1 MSAELGQKDERYTIE
16 ARIGSGAMAT
26 VYRAYDQ
33 RLQRIVALKI
43 LHEHLA
49 TNSELR
55 LRFEQEAKLAARID
69 HPNVVRIYDI
79 GLNAQNQLF
88 IISEFIDG
96 KSLTLA
102 SRQYS
107 NRASPFLNP
116 ILSAL
121 VAHEIARGIDAAHRH
136 SVVHRDLKPD
146 NVLVS
151 NKGEVKLTDFGV
163 ARPFDSSMTQ
173 VGQFIGS
180 LTYASPEQVHGGKI
194 DSRSDIFSF
203 GVILFE
209 LLTGR
214 TPFRATNPTDLA
226 IKISQ
231 AEVPPLNQIRAS
243 IPFELDAIVRKCLRA
258 NPSER
263 PQTAEQIVRELYVF
277 LARNEVLPSV
287 QAIHDGFANPL
298 LFSSTIR
305 RSPIID
311 ESENAQTKISEVV
324 ETTVA
329 SVHEPEPANAEQAP
343 AEKARETQTFMEDV
357 GIRTLADSATAAA
370 TKAPPDLIVEAP
382 AKQKTVESPNAGH
395 ARVAMPVPTQSD
407 RLKRQLNKKQGNPL
421 ARKKQNFKFPWVSAI
436 LLFLALLITA
446 AILLREMENSDTQQK
461 NIAVRPTFQATLKPT
476 AQPTP
481 QPTVLPTEP
490 PAPQATQTPARTS
503 TPQRTPEP
511 KAAQKTPAPAATP
524 ARKTPT
530 PVAQKVR
537 TQPPANNKQI
547 KEPTKPKTLVS
558 AQPAV
563 KNAEPKAKGA
573 ELAKA
578 NLQIQTSPGPRTIEL
593 IRNRRKEFLGLSPAG
608 NSPRVF
614 NDLEPGLVML
624 NIPAEE
630 VEGRKFEGIQK
641 QIRLEAGKQLTLPMM
656 VLRQLRMVTVVCP
669 PEVRI
674 VKLNGRKINHRGG
687 VFTFETPVGSV
698 AEIEA
703 AGRPTEQAKVK
714 FDIRDETQPL
724 PCPVETKKDR

>member
-1 MSAELGQKDERYTIE
+1 
-16 ARIGSGAMAT
+16 MAT

-79 GLNAQNQLF
+79 GLNAQEQLF

-173 VGQFIGS
+173 AGQFIGS

-231 AEVPPLNQIRAS
+231 AEVPPLNQIRTS

-258 NPSER
+258 DPSER
-263 PQTAEQIVRELYVF
+263 PQTAEQIVREIYVY
-277 LARNEVLPSV
+277 LARNEVLPSA

-305 RSPIID
+305 RSPINNETED
-311 ESENAQTKISEVV
+311 TQTKIAEVIEIKSELRQEPDPVKTEQQPAEAPVKPRAV
-324 ETTVA
+324 ET
-329 SVHEPEPANAEQAP
+329 
-343 AEKARETQTFMEDV
+343 
-357 GIRTLADSATAAA
+357 AT
-370 TKAPPDLIVEAP
+370 TGEVRKPIPQPI
-382 AKQKTVESPNAGH
+382 
-395 ARVAMPVPTQSD
+395 QSD
-407 RLKRQLNKKQGNPL
+407 RLKRELNKRHGNPL
-421 ARKKQNFKFPWVSAI
+421 LRKKQDNSLPWFSSF
-436 LLFLALLITA
+436 LLLAALLTA
-446 AILLREMENSDTQQK
+446 AAIYVRERDGNDFQQK
-461 NIAVRPTFQATLKPT
+461 NVAVRPTVQPT
-476 AQPTP
+476 SQPTP
-481 QPTVLPTEP
+481 QPTASATMQPT
-490 PAPQATQTPARTS
+490 PAPTRSPAS
-503 TPQRTPEP
+503 QRTPEP
-511 KAAQKTPAPAATP
+511 KATQQAQKSPAPAATP
-524 ARKTPT
+524 ARKTPAPT
-530 PVAQKVR
+530 AQKVK
-537 TQPPANNKQI
+537 TPQPANNKQV
-547 KEPTKPKTLVS
+547 KEPTKQKPVVS
-558 AQPAV
+558 VQPAV
-563 KNAEPKAKGA
+563 KAAEPKAKNG
-573 ELAKA
+573 ESAKA

-608 NSPRVF
+608 NAPRVF
-614 NDLEPGLVML
+614 NGLEPGLVTL
-624 NIPAEE
+624 NIPTEE
-630 VEGRKFEGIQK
+630 VDGMKFEGFQK
-641 QIRLEAGKQLTLPMM
+641 QIRLEAGKQFTLPPMT
-656 VLRQLRMVTVVCP
+656 LRQLKTVSVMCP
-669 PEVRI
+669 PDVRL
-674 VKLNGRKINHRGG
+674 VRLNGRKINHRGG
-687 VFTFETPVGSV
+687 VFAFETPVGAA

-703 AGRPTEQAKVK
+703 TGRTTERAKAK
-714 FDIRDETQPL
+714 FDIRDETQQL
-724 PCPVETKKDR
+724 PCPVESKKDR

>member
-79 GLNAQNQLF
+79 GLNAQDQLF

-231 AEVPPLNQIRAS
+231 AEVPPLNQIRTS

-263 PQTAEQIVRELYVF
+263 PQTAEQIVRELYVY
-277 LARNEVLPSV
+277 LSRNEVLPSA

-305 RSPIID
+305 RSPIKN
-311 ESENAQTKISEVV
+311 ESEDAQTKISEVV
-324 ETTVA
+324 EA
-329 SVHEPEPANAEQAP
+329 DADRRPEPEPLSAAEP
-343 AEKARETQTFMEDV
+343 
-357 GIRTLADSATAAA
+357 SA
-370 TKAPPDLIVEAP
+370 EAP
-382 AKQKTVESPNAGH
+382 LKQPVEPLVKPSAEAPLKQPADAPMRPRSVETPNAGEI
-395 ARVAMPVPTQSD
+395 RKPIPQPTQSD
-407 RLKRQLNKKQGNPL
+407 RLRRQLNKMQGHQP
-421 ARKKQNFKFPWVSAI
+421 ARKKQNNALPWFSSF
-436 LLFLALLITA
+436 LLLAALLA
-446 AILLREMENSDTQQK
+446 AAALYLRQREESINQQK
-461 NIAVRPTFQATLKPT
+461 NVAVKPTFSPAM
-476 AQPTP
+476 QPTS
-481 QPTVLPTEP
+481 QPTVILTPPPT
-490 PAPQATQTPARTS
+490 PAPTRPPL
-503 TPQRTPEP
+503 PQRTPEA
-511 KAAQKTPAPAATP
+511 KVTQQAQKNPAPSVTPARRTPAPI
-524 ARKTPT
+524 
-530 PVAQKVR
+530 AQKVK
-537 TQPPANNKQI
+537 TPSPANNKQV
-547 KEPTKPKTLVS
+547 KEPTKPKSVAS
-558 AQPAV
+558 VQPAV
-563 KNAEPKAKGA
+563 KAIEPKSKSS
-573 ELAKA
+573 EQAKA
-578 NLQIQTSPGPRTIEL
+578 NLQIQTSPGPRTIEI
-593 IRNRRKEFLGLSPAG
+593 IRNGRKEFLGLSPAG

-614 NDLEPGLVML
+614 NGLEPGLVTL
-624 NIPAEE
+624 NIPTEE
-630 VEGRKFEGIQK
+630 VDGKKFEGIQK
-641 QIRLEAGKQLTLPMM
+641 QIRLEAGKQFTLPALT
-656 VLRQLRMVTVVCP
+656 LRQLKTVTITCP

-674 VKLNGRKINHRGG
+674 VRVNGRKINHRGG
-687 VFTFETPVGSV
+687 FFSFELPIGTA

-703 AGRPTEQAKVK
+703 TGRAPERAKAK
-714 FDIRDETQPL
+714 FDIRDETQQL
-724 PCPVETKKDR
+724 PCPVESKKDR